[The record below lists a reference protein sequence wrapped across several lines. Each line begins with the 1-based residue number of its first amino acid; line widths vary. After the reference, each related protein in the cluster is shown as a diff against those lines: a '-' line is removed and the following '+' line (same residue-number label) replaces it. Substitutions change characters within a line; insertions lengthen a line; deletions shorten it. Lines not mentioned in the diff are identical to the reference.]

1 MEEQQNKEIHKKN
14 WHDRHYK
21 TLLLIPIA
29 LLIFCFVYMGF
40 FYSQHHD
47 FFLKDI
53 TLEGGT
59 SVTING
65 NIDITPLEAALTSK
79 FGEVN
84 VREVSDLVTGKQIAV
99 IVDTTANAEDVKAF
113 LENYLGYKLVEGQNS
128 SFESTDPSLG
138 KSFYN
143 QLLIAIL
150 VAFVFMAIVVFILF
164 KTPVPSGAVVL
175 SAFADIFMTL
185 VTVNLLGIKMSSAG
199 IIALLMLIGYSV
211 DTDILLTNRVL
222 RRHEDLTLNQKL
234 FGAFKTGITMS
245 LVSLIAIFVALLLIK
260 SFSVTLT
267 QIFTILVIGLA
278 FDIFNTWITNVSII
292 KWYVLSKEKEE
303 KSE

>member
-1 MEEQQNKEIHKKN
+1 MEEQQNKEQNIKN

-21 TLLLIPIA
+21 TLLLIPLA
-29 LLIFCFVYMGF
+29 LLIFSFVYLGF
-40 FYSQHHD
+40 FYSQHND

-53 TLEGGT
+53 SLSGGT

-65 NIDITPLEAALTSK
+65 KLDANPLKEELVK
-79 FGEVN
+79 EFGEVN
-84 VREVSDLVTGKQIAV
+84 VREVSDLITGEQLAT
-99 IVDTTANAEDVKAF
+99 IVETTAKAKEVKEF
-113 LENYLGYKLVEGQNS
+113 LENYLGYKLIEGENS

-150 VAFVFMAIVVFILF
+150 ISFVFMAIVVFLIF
-164 KTPVPSGAVVL
+164 RTAVPSGAVII
-175 SAFADIFMTL
+175 SAFADILMTL

-222 RRHEDLTLNQKL
+222 KRQEGSLNERL
-234 FGAFKTGITMS
+234 IGAFKTGITMTLTS
-245 LVSLIAIFVALLLIK
+245 IVAVAVALLVVK

-267 QIFTILVIGLA
+267 QIFTILVIGLV
-278 FDIFNTWITNVSII
+278 FDIFNTWITNVSIL
-292 KWYVLSKEKEE
+292 KWYILSKEK
-303 KSE
+303 SE

>member
-1 MEEQQNKEIHKKN
+1 MEEQTNQETNEKKN
-14 WHDRHYK
+14 WHDKHYK
-21 TLLLIPIA
+21 TLLLIPLA
-29 LLIFCFVYMGF
+29 LLIFSFAYMGV

-53 TLEGGT
+53 SLMGGT

-65 NIDITPLEAALTSK
+65 NIDTPALEDALKSK

-84 VREVSDLVTGKQIAV
+84 IREISDLATGKQIATV
-99 IVDTTANAEDVKAF
+99 VETTANAEDVKAF
-113 LENYLGYKLVEGQNS
+113 LEDYLGYKLIEGENS
-128 SFESTDPSLG
+128 SFESTDASLG
-138 KSFYN
+138 QSFYK

-164 KTPVPSGAVVL
+164 RTLVPSGAVVL

-222 RRHEDLTLNQKL
+222 RRHDETTLNHKL
-234 FGAFKTGITMS
+234 WSSFKTGVTMS
-245 LVSLIAIFVALLLIK
+245 LVSLIAVFVALLFVK
-260 SFSVTLT
+260 SFSSTLD
-267 QIFTILVIGLA
+267 QIFTILIIGLI
-278 FDIFNTWITNVSII
+278 FDIFNTWVTNVSII
-292 KWYVLSKEKEE
+292 KWYVLSKEK
-303 KSE
+303 SE

>member
-1 MEEQQNKEIHKKN
+1 MEEQQNIETGKKN
-14 WHDRHYK
+14 WHDKHYK
-21 TLLLIPIA
+21 TLLIIPIV
-29 LLIFCFVYMGF
+29 LIIFSFIYLGI
-40 FYSQHHD
+40 FYSQNHD

-53 TLEGGT
+53 SLKGGT

-65 NIDITPLEAALTSK
+65 QIDIPSLESALNK
-79 FGEVN
+79 QFGEVN
-84 VREVSDLVTGKQIAV
+84 VREVSDLVTGEQIAT
-99 IVDTTANAEDVKAF
+99 IVETAASAEDIKAF
-113 LENYLGYKLVEGQNS
+113 LENYLGYKLIEGQNS

-143 QLLIAIL
+143 QLLSAML

-175 SAFADIFMTL
+175 SAFADILMTL
-185 VTVNLLGIKMSSAG
+185 VVVDLLGIKMSSAG

-222 RRHEDLTLNQKL
+222 RRHEDLSLNQKL
-234 FGAFKTGITMS
+234 LSAFKTGVTMS
-245 LVSLIAIFVALLLIK
+245 LVSLIAVFVALLFIK

-267 QIFTILVIGLA
+267 QIFTILVIGLI
-278 FDIFNTWITNVSII
+278 FDIFNTWVTNVSII
-292 KWYVLSKEKEE
+292 KWYMISKEKRGQE
-303 KSE
+303 

>member
-1 MEEQQNKEIHKKN
+1 MEEQQNQETHKKN
-14 WHDRHYK
+14 WHDKHYK
-21 TLLLIPIA
+21 TLLLIPLT
-29 LLIFCFVYMGF
+29 LLIFSFVYMGI

-53 TLEGGT
+53 SLMGGT

-65 NIDITPLEAALTSK
+65 NLDTLSLKNALTDK

-84 VREVSDLVTGKQIAV
+84 IREVSDFVTGKQIATV
-99 IVDTTANAEDVKAF
+99 VETTANVKDVKAF
-113 LENYLGYKLVEGQNS
+113 LEDYLGYKLIEGENS

-164 KTPVPSGAVVL
+164 RTFVPSCAVVL

-222 RRHEDLTLNQKL
+222 RRHDETTLDYKL
-234 FGAFKTGITMS
+234 LSSFKTGVTMS
-245 LVSLIAIFVALLLIK
+245 LVSLIAVFVALLFVK
-260 SFSVTLT
+260 SFSSTLD
-267 QIFTILVIGLA
+267 QIFTILIIGLI
-278 FDIFNTWITNVSII
+278 FDIFNTWVTNVSII
-292 KWYVLSKEKEE
+292 KWYVLSKEK
-303 KSE
+303 SE

>member
-1 MEEQQNKEIHKKN
+1 MEENQNQEKSKGN
-14 WHDRHYK
+14 WHDKHYK
-21 TLLLIPIA
+21 SLMLIPLV
-29 LLIFCFVYMGF
+29 LLIFSFAYMGI

-53 TLEGGT
+53 SLKGGT
-59 SVTING
+59 SATIYET
-65 NIDITPLEAALTSK
+65 IDINSLKNALVQE

-84 VREVSDLVTGKQIAV
+84 VREVSDLVTGEQIAV
-99 IVDTTANAEDVKAF
+99 VVQTTAQAEETKLF
-113 LENYLGYKLVEGQNS
+113 LENYLGYELTEDNS
-128 SFESTDPSLG
+128 SFEFTGSSLSE
-138 KSFYN
+138 SFYK

-150 VAFVFMAIVVFILF
+150 VSFVFMAIVVFILF
-164 KTPVPSGAVVL
+164 RNLVPSGAVIV
-175 SAFADIFMTL
+175 SAFADILMTL

-222 RRHEDLTLNQKL
+222 KRQEGSLNERL
-234 FGAFKTGITMS
+234 WGAFKTGMTMTLTS
-245 LVSLIAIFVALLLIK
+245 LFAVAVALLVVK

-267 QIFTILVIGLA
+267 QIFTILVIGLM
-278 FDIFNTWITNVSII
+278 FDMLNTWITNASIL
-292 KWYVLSKEKEE
+292 KFYVNSRE